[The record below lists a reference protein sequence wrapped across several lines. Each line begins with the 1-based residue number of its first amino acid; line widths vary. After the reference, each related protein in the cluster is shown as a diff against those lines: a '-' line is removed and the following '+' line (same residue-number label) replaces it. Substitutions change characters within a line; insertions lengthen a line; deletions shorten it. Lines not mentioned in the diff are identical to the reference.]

1 MWTAI
6 KGLDG
11 NSQLNA
17 WENGCEEDLSLSLYP
32 FPLLEEWPL
41 FVLLL
46 RRWNLNSES
55 KFARD
60 SNSIRKKD
68 FFIFRSKII
77 FALNNTIFSLSRK
90 TFFAQTKTRRNK
102 RKRREGGK
110 GTSVFLNECS
120 LGGWINLPRWSH
132 RLSVVFFANVSLAGM
147 MLARMEFHLTSWR
160 DTSKRYHRC
169 FHPPVENVA
178 YRLSA
183 CLSLIPS
190 FYPRR
195 G

>member
-1 MWTAI
+1 MR
-6 KGLDG
+6 GGPLF
-11 NSQLNA
+11 
-17 WENGCEEDLSLSLYP
+17 LSLYP

-90 TFFAQTKTRRNK
+90 TFFAQTKTRGNK
-102 RKRREGGK
+102 RKRREGK
-110 GTSVFLNECS
+110 V
-120 LGGWINLPRWSH
+120 
-132 RLSVVFFANVSLAGM
+132 RLSF
-147 MLARMEFHLTSWR
+147 
-160 DTSKRYHRC
+160 
-169 FHPPVENVA
+169 
-178 YRLSA
+178 
-183 CLSLIPS
+183 
-190 FYPRR
+190 
-195 G
+195 

>member
-77 FALNNTIFSLSRK
+77 FALNNTIFSL
-90 TFFAQTKTRRNK
+90 F
-102 RKRREGGK
+102 REK
-110 GTSVFLNECS
+110 LFLPKQR
-120 LGGWINLPRWSH
+120 LGGIKEKGERERYVCLFER
-132 RLSVVFFANVSLAGM
+132 V
-147 MLARMEFHLTSWR
+147 LARWMNKFATVTS
-160 DTSKRYHRC
+160 
-169 FHPPVENVA
+169 
-178 YRLSA
+178 
-183 CLSLIPS
+183 
-190 FYPRR
+190 
-195 G
+195 